1 MTSSECNVRGG
12 AIIAVKGKN
21 LESKEDDGP
30 NLNVSFHHKE
40 SNWTALAK
48 VFHKVT
54 TVSCY
59 LSVLSALNLV
69 N

>member
-12 AIIAVKGKN
+12 ATIAVKGKN

-30 NLNVSFHHKE
+30 NLKVSFHHKE